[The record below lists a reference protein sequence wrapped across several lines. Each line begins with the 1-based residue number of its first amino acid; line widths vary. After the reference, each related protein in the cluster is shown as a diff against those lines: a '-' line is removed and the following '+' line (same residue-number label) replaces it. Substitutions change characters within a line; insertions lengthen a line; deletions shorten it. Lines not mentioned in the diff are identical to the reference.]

1 MPLFERPK
9 AGERAA
15 LVHVDFRSSKST
27 ADLSE
32 FIELVI
38 SAGAVPVTTV
48 RTSRSSPDPRFFIGA
63 GKATTLETVL
73 RRNDVEVVLVNH
85 ELSPAQERNLEKL
98 LECRVI
104 GRTRLILDIFAQRAR
119 SFEGKLQ
126 VELAQLRHLSTRLVR
141 GWTHLE
147 RQKGGIGLRGPGE
160 TQLESDRRMIGQRI
174 KQINERLSRVRRQ
187 RQQSVRSRSRAM
199 LSTVSIV
206 GYTNAGKSTL
216 FNRLTGS
223 NNYSADQLF
232 ATLDTTLR
240 RFNVTGE
247 HPVLLSDTVGFIRD
261 LPPELIAAFKATLE
275 ETKDA
280 ALILHVVD
288 CTADSRSDHV
298 RQVQDVLERIGA
310 CDAPVIEVFNKI
322 DLQDEVDMHL
332 ERGDDGFVTRV
343 WVSANTGEGLHL
355 LLEAIAERLNAFKVH
370 KRIILP
376 VNAGRLRSQLYS
388 LGAVIDETPLE
399 TGGWAIEIALG
410 SARWAT
416 LVENVEFE
424 LDTSDVVHE
433 SDGRNVGKIRSNTA
447 LVETIRG

>member
-1 MPLFERPK
+1 MFERPK
-9 AGERAA
+9 AGERAV
-15 LVHVDFRSSKST
+15 LVHVDFKSGKST
-27 ADLSE
+27 ADLDE

-38 SAGAVPVTTV
+38 SAGAVPVKTV
-48 RTSRSSPDPRFFIGA
+48 RTSRIRPDPRFFIGA
-63 GKATTLETVL
+63 GKAAMLEAIL
-73 RRNDVEVVLVNH
+73 RKNYVEVVLVNH
-85 ELSPAQERNLEKL
+85 ELSPGQERNLEKL
-98 LECRVI
+98 LACRVI
-104 GRTRLILDIFAQRAR
+104 DRTRLILDIFAQRAR

-174 KQINERLSRVRRQ
+174 KQINERLSGVHRQ

-223 NNYSADQLF
+223 DNFTADQLF

-240 RFNVTGE
+240 RFNVAGE

-280 ALILHVVD
+280 ALLLHVVD
-288 CTADSRSDHV
+288 CTAEARSDHV
-298 RQVQDVLERIGA
+298 RQVQDVLERVGA
-310 CDAPVIEVFNKI
+310 RNAPVIEVFNKI
-322 DLQDEVDMHL
+322 DLHDEIDVHV
-332 ERGDDGFVTRV
+332 ERGRDGYVTRV
-343 WVSANTGEGLHL
+343 WVSANTGDGLNL

-370 KRIILP
+370 KRITLP
-376 VNAGRLRSQLYS
+376 VSGGRLRSQLYS
-388 LGAVIDETPLE
+388 LGAVIDDTPLE
-399 TGGWAIEIALG
+399 TGGWAIEVTLG
-410 SARWAT
+410 SARWHT
-416 LVENVEFE
+416 LIENVEFE
-424 LDTSDVVHE
+424 VDTSDVVPE
-433 SDGRNVGKIRSNTA
+433 SDGQNIGKIGSDTA
-447 LVETIRG
+447 IVETVRS